1 MHSNEQDQAFK
12 GDILIVDDTPDNLR
26 FLSTT
31 LVERGYEVRCVLNG
45 AMALTSART
54 SPPTLILL
62 DIKMSDLDGYEV
74 CQQLKAS
81 PATSDIPVIFLSALD
96 EAINKVRAFA
106 VGGVDYI
113 TKPFQVEEVI
123 ARIENQMAL
132 QSAKAEI
139 FQLNAQLLEQ
149 RVRERTAQL
158 EKANRAKSIFIAHMS
173 HELRTPLNGILGFAQ
188 ILQKDPN
195 LSSQQLDGLKT
206 IQQCGYHL
214 LTLIEDLL
222 DTAKIEAKKL
232 KLKESD
238 CYFSDLIKS
247 LIAITNLKA
256 QNKGIAFIYQPQST
270 LPNLVRGDEK
280 RLRQVLLNLLSNAVK
295 FTETGS
301 VFFKVGYVEDK
312 EDREDREDGKISSPS
327 PIFPS
332 GETVCSSR
340 GTRPTQLSH
349 NQQSKINNQKI
360 RFQVEDTGIG
370 IPPEKLADIFMPF
383 QQVVKGQFAREGT
396 GLGLTISQNIVQQM
410 GGEIQVESTLG
421 QGSRFWFEI
430 DLPEIKSSQ
439 RVKPTDS
446 PPRIISFKGQAP
458 PILMG
463 DNPTIAPTQVA
474 VNQDSGEDSTS
485 SPLIAP
491 PREELTVLLE
501 LAKQGNIG
509 RILERAAI
517 IEQLSSQYLPF
528 AQRIRQLAESFQEK
542 KLRQFIEKQIQEGS

>member
-238 CYFSDLIKS
+238 CYFSDLIES
-247 LIAITNLKA
+247 LIPIIRLKA

-312 EDREDREDGKISSPS
+312 GDKEDGGDGEEISQSPISPS
-327 PIFPS
+327 GS
-332 GETVCSSR
+332 TVCSSR

-349 NQQSKINNQKI
+349 HQQSTINNQKI

-383 QQVVKGQFAREGT
+383 QQVVEGQFAQEGT

-446 PPRIISFKGQAP
+446 PPRIIGFKGQAP
-458 PILMG
+458 PILIV

-491 PREELTVLLE
+491 PGEELTVLLE

-528 AQRIRQLAESFQEK
+528 AQRLRQLAESFQEK
-542 KLRQFIEKQIQEGS
+542 KLRQFIEEQIQEGS

>member
-1 MHSNEQDQAFK
+1 M
-12 GDILIVDDTPDNLR
+12 
-26 FLSTT
+26 
-31 LVERGYEVRCVLNG
+31 
-45 AMALTSART
+45 
-54 SPPTLILL
+54 
-62 DIKMSDLDGYEV
+62 
-74 CQQLKAS
+74 
-81 PATSDIPVIFLSALD
+81 
-96 EAINKVRAFA
+96 
-106 VGGVDYI
+106 
-113 TKPFQVEEVI
+113 
-123 ARIENQMAL
+123 
-132 QSAKAEI
+132 
-139 FQLNAQLLEQ
+139 
-149 RVRERTAQL
+149 
-158 EKANRAKSIFIAHMS
+158 
-173 HELRTPLNGILGFAQ
+173 
-188 ILQKDPN
+188 
-195 LSSQQLDGLKT
+195 
-206 IQQCGYHL
+206 
-214 LTLIEDLL
+214 
-222 DTAKIEAKKL
+222 
-232 KLKESD
+232 
-238 CYFSDLIKS
+238 
-247 LIAITNLKA
+247 
-256 QNKGIAFIYQPQST
+256 
-270 LPNLVRGDEK
+270 RGDEK

-312 EDREDREDGKISSPS
+312 GDKEDGGDGEEISQSPISPS
-327 PIFPS
+327 GS
-332 GETVCSSR
+332 TVCSSR

-349 NQQSKINNQKI
+349 HQQSTINNQKI

-383 QQVVKGQFAREGT
+383 QQVVEGQFAQEGT

-446 PPRIISFKGQAP
+446 PPRIIGVKGQAP
-458 PILMG
+458 PILIV

-491 PREELTVLLE
+491 PGEELTVLLE

-528 AQRIRQLAESFQEK
+528 AQRLRQLAESFQEK
-542 KLRQFIEKQIQEGS
+542 KLRQFIEEQIQEGS